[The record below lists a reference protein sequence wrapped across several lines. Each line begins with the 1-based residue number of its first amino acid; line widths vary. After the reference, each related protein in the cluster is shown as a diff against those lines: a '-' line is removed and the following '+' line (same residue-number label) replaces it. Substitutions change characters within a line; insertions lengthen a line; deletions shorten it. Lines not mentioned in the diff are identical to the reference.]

1 MGEKIFSVTILG
13 ARGSI
18 PVSGKEYNLY
28 GGETSCYMVELGK
41 QVIFLDAGTGI
52 INAPDLKD
60 KDNVY
65 IILSHPH
72 LDHIIGLPFFP
83 ELSKKDKTITLFGKR
98 LKEKSIE
105 HQIEKAF
112 SKPYWPLTIAEYPSN
127 IIYKDLEIPLEL
139 QNGEEKILVEA
150 AEVNH
155 PGGCLSF
162 KITYMGKKLV
172 YITDC
177 ELQSKPESN
186 LIDYA
191 KDADLILFDA
201 QYTEKEYETK
211 KGFGHSTLKMAKEFK
226 ELTNSKKMILIHH
239 DPKHNDSELKK
250 MEDSLKETDISYAK
264 KGMKIDIL

>member
-1 MGEKIFSVTILG
+1 MGETIFSVTVLG

-28 GGETSCYMVELGK
+28 GGDTSCYMVELGK

-52 INAPDLKD
+52 VNAPDLKD
-60 KDNVY
+60 KENIY

-83 ELSKKDKTITLFGKR
+83 ELSKKDKTITLYGKK

-127 IIYKDLEIPLEL
+127 IIYKDLDIPLEL
-139 QNGEEKILVEA
+139 QDEKEKILIDA

-162 KITYMGKKLV
+162 KITYMGKKLI
-172 YITDC
+172 YMTDC
-177 ELQSKPESN
+177 ELNSKPDSK
-186 LIDYA
+186 LIDFA
-191 KDADLILFDA
+191 KDSDLILFDA
-201 QYTEKEYETK
+201 QYTEEEYESK
-211 KGFGHSTLKMAKEFK
+211 KGFGHSTLKMAEEFK
-226 ELTNSKKMILIHH
+226 EATNSKKMILIHH
-239 DPKHNDSELKK
+239 DPKHNDSYLEK
-250 MEDSLKETDISYAK
+250 MEESLKETDISYAK
-264 KGMKIDIL
+264 SGMRIDIL